1 MEGEVQMQ
9 ELIKTT
15 QDENGI
21 LLVNGRELHRYLE
34 VKTRYNDWFVDM
46 LSFGFA
52 ENVDFSS
59 FTEKRV
65 KPQGGRPSIDH
76 ALTLD
81 MAKEISMIQRT
92 DKGKE
97 ARRYFIEVEKQHK
110 QQPQL
115 PTSQR
120 ELAKLALSANEETN
134 QRVDEVA
141 ERVTEIEENTKI
153 DASDYGY
160 IGRRVNQ
167 RVKEIARG
175 YNATNKDQL
184 ATLYKDINTGVKQIT
199 GVSTRSQL
207 RQKDFDKVNEYINN
221 WQPSTA
227 TITIIN
233 DLRDSA

>member
-1 MEGEVQMQ
+1 MQ

-15 QDENGI
+15 QDENGT

-46 LSFGFA
+46 LSFGFT

-110 QQPQL
+110 RQPQL

-120 ELAKLALSANEETN
+120 ELAKLALAVTEETN
-134 QRVDEVA
+134 QRVDNIND
-141 ERVTEIEENTKI
+141 RLTEIELNKLITTEDKGTI
-153 DASDYGY
+153 DSHVRKKVYQICSEQHLGQEEKSLLFHDLGSN
-160 IGRRVNQ
+160 IKELFNVPNRGR
-167 RVKEIARG
+167 I
-175 YNATNKDQL
+175 KD
-184 ATLYKDINTGVKQIT
+184 
-199 GVSTRSQL
+199 
-207 RQKDFDKVNEYINN
+207 KDFQRALDFIDT
-221 WQPSTA
+221 WQPSSVTKER
-227 TITIIN
+227 IKQMVLN
-233 DLRDSA
+233 V